1 MKLVNKTKTIS
12 DNKLQKLIDFCNKDL
27 NVNVP
32 TIEIGKCKTNLFNGG
47 YYHYQKKQNQHKNK
61 IKINVNFNKIHY
73 PTYLDYEHKT
83 KLKYYNGYLNY
94 WLLSPSETIIH
105 VLSHELRHI
114 WQEQNR
120 KNRDKWIYSSY
131 GKYSNK
137 DADSYAIHKQREFRK
152 LLKSH
157 NYFYET
163 HSLYVCDYTV

>member
-1 MKLVNKTKTIS
+1 M
-12 DNKLQKLIDFCNKDL
+12 
-27 NVNVP
+27 P
-32 TIEIGKCKTNLFNGG
+32 TIEFKKNRTVLFSGS
-47 YYHYQKKQNQHKNK
+47 YMHYKRNKRKNK
-61 IKINVNFNKIHY
+61 IIVSINFNKIHY
-73 PTYLDYEHKT
+73 PTYLDYEPKT
-83 KLKYYNGYLNY
+83 KQLKYYNGYLNY
-94 WLLSPSETIIH
+94 WILNPSECIIH

-152 LLKSH
+152 LLSLH

-163 HSLYVCDYTV
+163 HSLYYS